1 MFLLSDVTTGTNL
14 RGRGSFRA
22 VNVTRMPQVVA
33 FRLLWMGSFDSRWAA
48 LVPHP
53 RLCRLIRWPMRTAF
67 LSIGAH
73 FRRQRPP
80 HGRVTI
86 HRHHQL
92 LIHRL
97 APPNWWNHFFPFR
110 LSPLPPSPLISLNG
124 NWTPVRHKTVRF
136 VPNSFFDDCEVV
148 TVWWRGVSNRRWQR
162 DAPVCDQ
169 HRRQFANKVNCR
181 CGRPRSWWHTVGR
194 RNRFGAVASIDTH
207 THALT
212 LLDGR
217 TLSHRPQSAPNPERF
232 KHNAVKIAPNRTSA
246 GGQTDQVGW
255 NSSTISLMCSG

>member
-1 MFLLSDVTTGTNL
+1 MRLGSKYMLMIITLMFLLSDVTTGTNL

-110 LSPLPPSPLISLNG
+110 LSPLPPPPHWFHSME
-124 NWTPVRHKTVRF
+124 TEH
-136 VPNSFFDDCEVV
+136 
-148 TVWWRGVSNRRWQR
+148 
-162 DAPVCDQ
+162 
-169 HRRQFANKVNCR
+169 
-181 CGRPRSWWHTVGR
+181 
-194 RNRFGAVASIDTH
+194 
-207 THALT
+207 
-212 LLDGR
+212 
-217 TLSHRPQSAPNPERF
+217 QSGTKR
-232 KHNAVKIAPNRTSA
+232 
-246 GGQTDQVGW
+246 
-255 NSSTISLMCSG
+255 

>member
-1 MFLLSDVTTGTNL
+1 MGCSCTTSTPLSIDSLAHEDSFSLHRRSFPPSTTSSWSSHYPSTPSIAYPSLSTTELVKSLLS
-14 RGRGSFRA
+14 F
-22 VNVTRMPQVVA
+22 
-33 FRLLWMGSFDSRWAA
+33 
-48 LVPHP
+48 
-53 RLCRLIRWPMRTAF
+53 
-67 LSIGAH
+67 SII
-73 FRRQRPP
+73 PP
-80 HGRVTI
+80 
-86 HRHHQL
+86 
-92 LIHRL
+92 
-97 APPNWWNHFFPFR
+97 
-110 LSPLPPSPLISLNG
+110 PPSPLISLNG